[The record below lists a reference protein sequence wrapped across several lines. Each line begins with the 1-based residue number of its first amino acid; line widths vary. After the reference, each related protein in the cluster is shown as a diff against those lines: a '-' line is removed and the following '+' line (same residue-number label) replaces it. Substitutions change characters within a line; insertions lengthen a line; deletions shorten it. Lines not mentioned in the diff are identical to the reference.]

1 MHKLYQY
8 INNFEIAETV
18 HATKERKNNKFV
30 TVKTKGFTKGLGW
43 KGFGFGFYDEIKL
56 IRSRFYGGDRAEIY
70 FIFISIQKRG
80 WKWHSCCRGST
91 WAWQY

>member
-30 TVKTKGFTKGLGW
+30 TVKTKGFTKGLG
-43 KGFGFGFYDEIKL
+43 
-56 IRSRFYGGDRAEIY
+56 
-70 FIFISIQKRG
+70 
-80 WKWHSCCRGST
+80 
-91 WAWQY
+91 